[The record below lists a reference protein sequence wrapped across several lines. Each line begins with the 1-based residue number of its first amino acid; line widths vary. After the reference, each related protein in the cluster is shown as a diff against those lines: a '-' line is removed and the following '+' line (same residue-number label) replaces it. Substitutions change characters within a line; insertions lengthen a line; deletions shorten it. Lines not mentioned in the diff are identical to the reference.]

1 MVTKQTARIALGLI
15 GGCLLM
21 ATASAQKIKVESHR
35 DEKADFKALR
45 TYTWLPSPPAVRNAA
60 PDAATNPSLTQE
72 VLGPHIV
79 NAVDRELTARGLKR
93 VEQGESDVNVVY
105 FAALTVGVNISELG
119 SYYQYTTGWA
129 LPYLTGPATTSDI
142 VERGTIIIDMVARR
156 SKTAIWRGQVSTN
169 VNQENT
175 LEKRIARINEAITR
189 VFERYPVKPVRT
201 R

>member
-1 MVTKQTARIALGLI
+1 MVTKQTPRIVLALI
-15 GGCLLM
+15 GCCLLM
-21 ATASAQKIKVESHR
+21 ATASAQKIKIESHR

-60 PDAATNPSLTQE
+60 PDAATNPTLTQE

-129 LPYLTGPATTSDI
+129 LPMVTGPATTSDI
-142 VERGTIIIDMVARR
+142 VERGTIIIDMVERR

-175 LEKRIARINEAITR
+175 LEKRIARINEAIAR